1 MSHLAKNGLNFYAP
15 ILVETMTRLAGR
27 VGPGINV
34 IPLLPVPVGGIGS
47 ETLIRDMMD
56 LDSWIVSTGAGQA
69 AGLPDSRDIFWR
81 VVLEAGRG
89 GRRVYT
95 SSAPLSLPGGLKN
108 PRIRPFMSG
117 AYAGTIPAEI
127 LPLEPEEERAIV
139 GSMLAVLNEKFCVGL
154 DLNPSLDRSTPPSLT
169 VHNAGGTVFIGGS
182 NLGRIAKAAAENGHM
197 IVDLTAKGWIP
208 KSGNIGNL

>member
-47 ETLIRDMMD
+47 ETLILDMMD
-56 LDSWIVSTGAGQA
+56 LDSWIVSTGAGHA
-69 AGLPDSRDIFWR
+69 AGLPDSRDTFWR
-81 VVLEAGRG
+81 VVLEPGRG

-117 AYAGTIPAEI
+117 AHAGTIPAEI

-139 GSMLAVLNEKFCVGL
+139 GSMLAELNEKLCVGL
-154 DLNPSLDRSTPPSLT
+154 DPNPSFDRSTPPSLT
-169 VHNAGGTVFIGGS
+169 VHNSRRTVFIGGS

-197 IVDLTAKGWIP
+197 IVDLTAMDG
-208 KSGNIGNL
+208 SLSLAT